1 MPTYSK
7 VVSTLRQIDTIHT
20 FIGGTRTDID
30 SAWVFVNGERK
41 QVFPSAEQ
49 YTQVYEKTTGGSF
62 SETLPYGKYKIVISG
77 GGGAGAAIARAG
89 DDDVKIQYN
98 QNGFAGEE
106 ITVYLDVMF
115 GETKTVSGT
124 VGTGAAGSYVRCYA
138 GTGQQS
144 ASVGAAG
151 TGYGNGTVGQ
161 TGTVPGGE
169 QDRGDYGAMASG
181 SAGGSSILYIDSE
194 LQGIAKGGN
203 GGSCQVRWYGTKT
216 FAGGVGGSGG
226 TTSGTGA
233 AGGGAITLWKNVGT
247 SGAGVNGYVRV
258 YKSSLYPN

>member
-41 QVFPSAEQ
+41 QVFPSSEY
-49 YTQVYEKTTGGSF
+49 YTEVYAMTTGGAY

-89 DDDVKIQYN
+89 DDDVKPQYN
-98 QNGFAGEE
+98 QDGFAGEE
-106 ITVYLDVMF
+106 ITVYLDVLY

-124 VGTGAAGSYVRCYA
+124 IGTGAAGSYVRCY
-138 GTGQQS
+138 GVSDKS

-151 TGYGNGTVGQ
+151 TGYGNGSVGQ
-161 TGTVPGGE
+161 TGTLSQYGSS
-169 QDRGDYGAMASG
+169 GAMASG

-203 GGSCQVRWYGTKT
+203 GGSCQVKFDSYYTY
-216 FAGGVGGSGG
+216 AGGVGGSGG

-233 AGGGAITLWKNVGT
+233 AGGGHIQLWKTQGT
-247 SGAGVNGYVRV
+247 SGAGSTGYIRI
-258 YKSSLYPN
+258 YKSSIFPN